1 MNIAKSNTVAT
12 GLAMF
17 SMFFGAGN
25 LVFPLALGQYAQNH
39 NPYAILGLLI
49 TAVGV
54 PFLGLIAMTLFD
66 GDYKKFFEKIG
77 SVPGFLVTAVIM
89 GLLGPFGAIPR
100 CVAFSYST
108 IKLYLPS
115 ISLPLFSF
123 ISCLIILAF
132 TYKKNRIV
140 DILGKI
146 LTPILLISLIIIIG
160 KGMYSSPASPE
171 IDHSDWKIFVHGL
184 KEGYQTMDLIG
195 AFFFSA
201 VALACLRKDID
212 TTDSSNYKKLAV
224 KSFKASAI
232 GAFLLSII
240 YIGFS
245 FVSAYHSEHLSGMP
259 ADELA
264 GMIAMHV
271 LGPYAGI
278 VACLAVALACLT
290 TAIALAVVFAD
301 FINQDI
307 TNGKV
312 SYEVGLLITL
322 GITFFVAIMNFTQIA
337 AFLGPI
343 LQITYPA
350 LIMLTIMNILNKL
363 WGVKVIKLPVLIVF
377 VASIIAYFV

>member
-1 MNIAKSNTVAT
+1 
-12 GLAMF
+12 MF

-25 LVFPLALGQYAQNH
+25 LVFPLALGQYAQDH
-39 NPYAILGLLI
+39 NFYAILGLLI

-54 PFLGLIAMTLFD
+54 PFLGLIAMTLYD

-77 SVPGFLVTAVIM
+77 VVPGFLVTVIIM
-89 GLLGPFGAIPR
+89 GLIGPFGAIPR

-108 IKLYLPS
+108 IKLYLPG
-115 ISLPLFSF
+115 ISLPMFSF
-123 ISCLIILAF
+123 LSCLIILAF
-132 TYKKNRIV
+132 TYKKNSVV
-140 DILGKI
+140 DVLGKI
-146 LTPILLISLIIIIG
+146 LTPILLVSLVIIIG
-160 KGMYSSPASPE
+160 KGIYSSPVPPIA
-171 IDHSDWKIFVHGL
+171 DHSDWTIFVHGL

-201 VALACLRKDID
+201 VALACLRQDID
-212 TTDSSNYKKLAV
+212 NSDAVNYKKLAIQ
-224 KSFKASAI
+224 SFKASAI

-245 FVSAYHSEHLSGMP
+245 FVSAYHSEHLSGLP

-290 TAIALAVVFAD
+290 TAIALVVVFAD

-307 TNGKV
+307 SKGKV
-312 SYEVGLLITL
+312 SYEMGLIITL
-322 GITFFVAIMNFTQIA
+322 VITFFVAIMNFTQIA

-343 LQITYPA
+343 LQIAYPA
-350 LIMLTIMNILNKL
+350 LIMLTVMNILNKL
-363 WGVKVIKLPVLIVF
+363 YGVKFIKLPVWIVF
-377 VASIIAYFV
+377 VASLVNYYVL

>member
-1 MNIAKSNTVAT
+1 MNLAKSNTVAT

-39 NPYAILGLLI
+39 TFYAILGLLI
-49 TAVGV
+49 TAVGF

-66 GDYKKFFEKIG
+66 GDYKKFFEKLG
-77 SVPGFLVTAVIM
+77 SLPGFLVTVVIM

-100 CVAFSYST
+100 CVAFSFST
-108 IKLYLPS
+108 IKLYLPG

-123 ISCLIILAF
+123 LSCLIIFAF
-132 TYKKNRIV
+132 TYKKNSIV
-140 DILGKI
+140 DVLGKI
-146 LTPILLISLIIIIG
+146 LTPILLISLLIIIG
-160 KGMYSSPASPE
+160 KGLYTSPATP
-171 IDHSDWKIFVHGL
+171 IAAHSDWKIFVHGL
-184 KEGYQTMDLIG
+184 NEGYQTMDLIG

-212 TTDSSNYKKLAV
+212 TSNASNYKKLAIQ
-224 KSFKASAI
+224 SFKASAI

-278 VACLAVALACLT
+278 VACMAVALACLT
-290 TAIALAVVFAD
+290 TAIALVVVFAD

-312 SYEVGLLITL
+312 SYEAGLVITL
-322 GITFFVAIMNFTQIA
+322 VITFFVAIMNFTSIA
-337 AFLGPI
+337 AFLSPI

-350 LIMLTIMNILNKL
+350 LIMLTILNIIDKL
-363 WGVKVIKLPVLIVF
+363 YGVNSIKLPVLIVF
-377 VASIIAYFV
+377 VATLINYFI

>member
-1 MNIAKSNTVAT
+1 
-12 GLAMF
+12 MF

-25 LVFPLALGQYAQNH
+25 LVFPLALGQYAQDH
-39 NPYAILGLLI
+39 NLYAVLGLLI

-54 PFLGLIAMTLFD
+54 PFLGLIAMTLYD

-77 SVPGFLVTAVIM
+77 VVPGFLVTVIIM
-89 GLLGPFGAIPR
+89 GLIGPFGAIPR

-108 IKLYLPS
+108 IKLYLPG
-115 ISLPLFSF
+115 ISLPMFSF
-123 ISCLIILAF
+123 LSCLVILAF
-132 TYKKNRIV
+132 TYKKNSIV
-140 DILGKI
+140 DVLGKI
-146 LTPILLISLIIIIG
+146 LTPILLVSLVIIIG
-160 KGMYSSPASPE
+160 KGIYSSPVSP
-171 IDHSDWKIFVHGL
+171 IADHSDWKIFVHGL

-212 TTDSSNYKKLAV
+212 TSHAGNYKKLAIQ
-224 KSFKASAI
+224 SFKASAI

-245 FVSAYHSEHLSGMP
+245 FVSAFHSEHLSGMP

-290 TAIALAVVFAD
+290 TAIALVVVFAD

-307 TNGKV
+307 SKGKV
-312 SYEVGLLITL
+312 SYEMGLIITL
-322 GITFFVAIMNFTQIA
+322 VITFFVAIMNFTQIA

-343 LQITYPA
+343 LQIAYPA
-350 LIMLTIMNILNKL
+350 LIMLTVMNILNKL
-363 WGVKVIKLPVLIVF
+363 YGVEFIKLPVLIVF
-377 VASIIAYFV
+377 VVSLVNYYVL